1 MNRMVALVLLL
12 LVTKPAAAAPHPP
25 APVLV
30 ELFTSEGC
38 SSCPPADA
46 LLKRLAAEQPVPGV
60 RIIALSEHVDYW
72 DELGW
77 RDAFS
82 GGVFTRRQ
90 LAYARRLGT
99 STYTPQMVVAGAH
112 TFVGSDRRSATA
124 AIQSARD
131 EPLGEVSARWRPEG
145 GGAIE
150 VSARWPD
157 HVEAQVL
164 VAFVQD
170 HATSRIAT
178 GENAGRTLDH
188 VAVVRELS
196 VAGAGTGTFS
206 GRVTSPAPA
215 GADRAVVF
223 VQARDGG
230 RVHGVAEV
238 ALRHA
243 SDVPG
248 HPNGGQR

>member
-1 MNRMVALVLLL
+1 MKRMLAFLVLA
-12 LVTKPAAAAPHPP
+12 TATRAAAAPQP
-25 APVLV
+25 AAVLV

-46 LLKRLAAEQPVPGV
+46 LLKRLAAEQPVPGA

-72 DELGW
+72 DDLGW

-82 GGVFTRRQ
+82 GPVFTRRQ
-90 LAYARRLGT
+90 LAYARRLRT
-99 STYTPQMVVAGAH
+99 STYTPQMIVAGAH
-112 TFVGSDRRSATA
+112 AFVGSDGRSAA
-124 AIQSARD
+124 AAVQSARD
-131 EPLGEVSARWRPEG
+131 EPAGEVSARWRPEG

-164 VAFVQD
+164 VAFVQN
-170 HATSRIAT
+170 HATSRVAR
-178 GENAGRTLDH
+178 GENAGRTLEH
-188 VAVVRELS
+188 IAVVRELS
-196 VAGAGTGTFS
+196 VAGTGAGTFS

-230 RVHGVAEV
+230 RIHGVAEV
-238 ALRHA
+238 ELQHA
-243 SDVPG
+243 SDVLD
-248 HPNGGQR
+248 HPHGAWR

>member
-1 MNRMVALVLLL
+1 MKRMLVLLAL
-12 LVTKPAAAAPHPP
+12 GMATRAAAAPRPHP

-46 LLKRLAAEQPVPGV
+46 LLKRLAAEQPVPGA

-72 DELGW
+72 DDLGW

-82 GGVFTRRQ
+82 GSVFTRRQ

-99 STYTPQMVVAGAH
+99 STYTPQMIVAGAH
-112 TFVGSDRRSATA
+112 AFVGSDAPRA
-124 AIQSARD
+124 AGAVQSARD
-131 EPLGEVSARWRPEG
+131 EPAGEVTLRWRPEG

-150 VSARWPD
+150 VSARWQD
-157 HVEAQVL
+157 QVEAQVL

-170 HATSRIAT
+170 HATSRVAR
-178 GENAGRTLDH
+178 GENAGRTLEH
-188 VAVVRELS
+188 VAIVRELS
-196 VAGAGTGTFS
+196 VVGAGTGTFS
-206 GRVTSPAPA
+206 GRVTSPAPD

-230 RVHGVAEV
+230 RVHAVADVE
-238 ALRHA
+238 LKHA
-243 SDVPG
+243 SDLLG
-248 HPNGGQR
+248 HPHATWR